1 MTNDP
6 TDADGEESSHFAVG
20 GGSASAAELTP
31 IGLPIS
37 DANRSVL
44 GLQPR
49 RSIPFGEQ
57 LVYLFVQSVR
67 EYSIYGID
75 AQGFILTWNQ
85 GTKNIKGYEAEEF
98 FGKSYAEL
106 FTPEDQ
112 ASGRPARLLAEAT
125 VRGSVRDEGW
135 RIRKDG
141 SRFWC
146 VAVLTALKH
155 EDGSLLGF
163 GEIAKDTTAQ
173 HDAVEEL
180 RRSEERFRQLLEM
193 APDAIVIVDGSGNIV
208 RINAKTERLFGYRPD
223 ELLDQKIEILMP
235 ERFRARHPQQ
245 RDGFI
250 SSPQARPMGSGVDL
264 FGLHKDG
271 REFPVEI
278 SLSPLETEDGLLV
291 SSAIRDITEQRQL
304 SHALKTAAE
313 DLRCSNA
320 ELDQF
325 AAIAAHDLREPL
337 RMIASYLDV
346 LQIQLGEKLDD
357 PPRRIMASVIDRTKR
372 MSDLINAILDYS
384 HVGHQEIHANLVDAA
399 AVARESLANLEQK
412 IHDTHATIDCRLL
425 PAVIAD
431 PVLLG
436 QLLQNLVSNAIKFL
450 APDRQPKVVIDAREL
465 EHEWVLSIA
474 DNGIGIRP
482 EDTERIFAL
491 FQRLNPASKYPGSGI
506 GLATCQKIVERH
518 HGRMWVESTVD
529 VGTTFSFSLPKVS
542 VT

>member
-1 MTNDP
+1 MPDDP
-6 TDADGEESSHFAVG
+6 ADENVPNVAE
-20 GGSASAAELTP
+20 GGSASAAALTSMGFP
-31 IGLPIS
+31 PSEPNSSI
-37 DANRSVL
+37 V
-44 GLQPR
+44 GLQLG
-49 RSIPFGEQ
+49 RSMPLGEQ
-57 LVYLFVQSVR
+57 LVHLFVQSVR

-75 AQGFILTWNQ
+75 AEGFIVTWNQ
-85 GTKNIKGYEAEEF
+85 GTKNIKGYEPEEF
-98 FGKSYAEL
+98 LGKSYAEL

-112 ASGRPARLLAEAT
+112 ASGRPVRLLAEAT

-146 VAVLTALKH
+146 VAVLTVLKH

-163 GEIAKDTTAQ
+163 GEITKDTTEQ
-173 HDAVEEL
+173 HHAVEEL
-180 RRSEERFRQLLEM
+180 RRSEELFRQLLEM
-193 APDAIVIVDGSGNIV
+193 APDAIIIVDKCGNIV
-208 RINAKTERLFGYRPD
+208 HINAQTERLFGYRPD
-223 ELLDQKIEILMP
+223 ELLGQKIEIVMP
-235 ERFRARHPQQ
+235 ERFRDRHPQQ

-250 SSPQARPMGSGVDL
+250 SKPKARPMGSGVDL
-264 FGLHKDG
+264 FGLRKDG
-271 REFPVEI
+271 HEFPVEI

-291 SSAIRDITEQRQL
+291 SSAIRDITEQKQL

-313 DLRCSNA
+313 DLRRSNA

-337 RMIASYLDV
+337 RMIASYIGV
-346 LQIQLGEKLDD
+346 LQIRLGEKLDD
-357 PPRRIMASVIDRTKR
+357 PSRRIMASVIDRTKR

-384 HVGHQEIHANLVDAA
+384 HAGHHEIHTALVDAA
-399 AVARESLANLEQK
+399 AVARDSLANLEQK
-412 IHDTHATIDCRLL
+412 IHDAHATIDCRLL

-436 QLLQNLVSNAIKFL
+436 QLLQNLVSNAIKFT
-450 APDRQPKVVIDAREL
+450 APDRQPKVIINAREL
-465 EHEWVLSIA
+465 EHEWVFSVA

-518 HGRMWVESTVD
+518 HGRMWIESTID
-529 VGTTFSFSLPKVS
+529 VGTTFFFSLPKIHAGVS
-542 VT
+542 P